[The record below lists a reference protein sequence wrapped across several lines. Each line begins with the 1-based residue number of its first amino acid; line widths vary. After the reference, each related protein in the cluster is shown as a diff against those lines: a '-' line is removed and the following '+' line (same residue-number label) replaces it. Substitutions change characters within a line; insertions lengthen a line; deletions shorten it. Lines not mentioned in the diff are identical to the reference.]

1 MWQSTGKEQA
11 QATVT
16 IRDGS
21 IKVEANHLGESVL
34 HVIADAETWLA
45 FLAKEKNLLWAL
57 LTRKIR
63 LRGNPQW
70 LLRFSGCFL
79 GWGGAGPRALTVHV
93 IFAGGESGEE
103 LSLVQRLMG
112 HSSLLTTA
120 LYLHVTACRLGE
132 VRSPLDL
139 IDTSHVQP

>member
-1 MWQSTGKEQA
+1 METVADSRNRLDYRRRVSDPESISMWQSTGKEQA

-79 GWGGAGPRALTVHV
+79 G
-93 IFAGGESGEE
+93 
-103 LSLVQRLMG
+103 
-112 HSSLLTTA
+112 
-120 LYLHVTACRLGE
+120 
-132 VRSPLDL
+132 
-139 IDTSHVQP
+139 